1 MSNLSIT
8 DDNIKST
15 LDNEDLNL
23 EKEIKTIESKI
34 NDNEYKYTTLE
45 KKEIVNKIK
54 MLSKIEHIEIFKILK
69 KNNIKYTENSNGIFI
84 NFININN
91 NVIKLL
97 DNFIKFFYENKHSLT
112 EKENMLKEKKDII
125 ENNYH
130 SSSSSNSEDEE
141 LNEPTN
147 NKINGRNINLKKNK
161 PIFTGVKA
169 KIMKNYKDSSKK
181 IT

>member
-1 MSNLSIT
+1 MGS
-8 DDNIKST
+8 
-15 LDNEDLNL
+15 
-23 EKEIKTIESKI
+23 
-34 NDNEYKYTTLE
+34 
-45 KKEIVNKIK
+45 V
-54 MLSKIEHIEIFKILK
+54 F
-69 KNNIKYTENSNGIFI
+69 
-84 NFININN
+84 
-91 NVIKLL
+91 LL
-97 DNFIKFFYENKHSLT
+97 Q
-112 EKENMLKEKKDII
+112 EKKDII